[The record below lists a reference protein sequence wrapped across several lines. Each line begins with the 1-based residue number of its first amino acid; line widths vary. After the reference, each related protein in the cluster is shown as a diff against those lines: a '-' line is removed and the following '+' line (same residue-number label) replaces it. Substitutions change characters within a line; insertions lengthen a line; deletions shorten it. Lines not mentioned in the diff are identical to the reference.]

1 MEKCLIPV
9 LNNVFDKATAEE
21 WIGTYLQPIMKK
33 LIDVRERG
41 SRVIEQ
47 PPQPPRS
54 KENRSVTFASDF
66 VQEAPLVPQDILMPP
81 PPQQPPYDPMYD
93 QPYYGP
99 LQ

>member
-1 MEKCLIPV
+1 
-9 LNNVFDKATAEE
+9 
-21 WIGTYLQPIMKK
+21 MKK
-33 LIDVRERG
+33 LVDVFEHG
-41 SRVIEQ
+41 SQVIEQ

-66 VQEAPLVPQDILMPP
+66 VQEAPLVPQDILMPL
-81 PPQQPPYDPMYD
+81 PPQPPPYDPMYD

>member
-1 MEKCLIPV
+1 
-9 LNNVFDKATAEE
+9 
-21 WIGTYLQPIMKK
+21 MKK
-33 LIDVRERG
+33 LVDFREVA
-41 SRVIEQ
+41 SHVIEQ

-81 PPQQPPYDPMYD
+81 PPQPPPYDPMYD